1 MNILHGIA
9 FLFLKYPYSM
19 ILFRMNT
26 AISIIVVIAAPLGT
40 AGIVST
46 IGSRAAVPEQATHF
60 QGGTYTLPDK
70 TKIVGE

>member
-1 MNILHGIA
+1 
-9 FLFLKYPYSM
+9 
-19 ILFRMNT
+19 MNT

-46 IGSRAAVPEQATHF
+46 IGSWAAVHEQATHF
-60 QGGTYTLPDK
+60 QGGTYTLPDN